1 MTIYKWFCS
10 HLQVLVHSL
19 WLIFVSCVPSTIGN
33 YIILSSTGVRL
44 PHQVVLNRLC
54 WQWRAFPYGPQEHVC
69 VFKTALT
76 FVDSVAELWG
86 PLLQGR
92 NVLVVPRDVT
102 KDPERLLHVLE
113 EQKVG
118 TNLHEETSCCYE
130 ISSCILILVSCCRC
144 NDWCLCHHCC
154 AHCC

>member
-1 MTIYKWFCS
+1 M
-10 HLQVLVHSL
+10 
-19 WLIFVSCVPSTIGN
+19 
-33 YIILSSTGVRL
+33 RL
-44 PHQVVLNRLC
+44 PHQVVLNRLH
-54 WQWRAFPYGPQEHVC
+54 WQWCEFPYGPEEHTC

-92 NVLVVPRDVT
+92 KVLVVPRDVT

-118 TNLHEETSCCYE
+118 HKLH
-130 ISSCILILVSCCRC
+130 
-144 NDWCLCHHCC
+144 
-154 AHCC
+154 

>member
-1 MTIYKWFCS
+1 MTFTTVLLTSSGIGSFLVVDFC
-10 HLQVLVHSL
+10 
-19 WLIFVSCVPSTIGN
+19 
-33 YIILSSTGVRL
+33 ILCPKCLENCITFSSTGVRL

-54 WQWRAFPYGPQEHVC
+54 WQWRTFPYGPQEHVC

-118 TNLHEETSCCYE
+118 ANLCEETSCC
-130 ISSCILILVSCCRC
+130 
-144 NDWCLCHHCC
+144 
-154 AHCC
+154 

>member
-1 MTIYKWFCS
+1 M
-10 HLQVLVHSL
+10 
-19 WLIFVSCVPSTIGN
+19 
-33 YIILSSTGVRL
+33 
-44 PHQVVLNRLC
+44 
-54 WQWRAFPYGPQEHVC
+54 
-69 VFKTALT
+69 FKTALT

-118 TNLHEETSCCYE
+118 ANLCEETSCC
-130 ISSCILILVSCCRC
+130 
-144 NDWCLCHHCC
+144 
-154 AHCC
+154 